1 MTFRPP
7 ELTTENFRAVALSFY
22 DHTDSISIMEFE
34 SDLKRFQ
41 HVANL
46 LSKFTPE
53 KGNVRLILNHIII
66 LHNCFGIFTTI
77 GLYFKTPPNVRGT
90 LRTFLEFLSLIPDG
104 YPLWNDPKDEE
115 LFERLK
121 NI

>member
-34 SDLKRFQ
+34 TDLKRFQ

-77 GLYFKTPPNVRGT
+77 GLTFKTTPEARGT
-90 LRTFLEFLSLIPDG
+90 LRTFLEFLSLIPEN
-104 YPLWNDPKDEE
+104 YPLWNYPRDDE
-115 LFERLK
+115 LFQRL
-121 NI
+121 NEI